1 MPEFR
6 AEKYWPP
13 SALGSLAGCQR
24 SAVNHVQLPARS
36 LARSRVPS
44 TLCLRVEKRNA
55 THANILRPSQ
65 ISDKYFVQ
73 TATILCAA
81 HVGRESWGSF
91 AHNITRG
98 RARARTQHF
107 AVSRCAFR
115 RCHKSRVV
123 RHPAMR
129 RCSPRSHA
137 CAFNTRARRTAGA
150 HTHTHTREGSVR
162 VRVLFVSGH
171 NVVVVVAVVVVQG
184 ATKYTDG
191 PVINFEIIKC
201 LVGDECVC
209 VWVFASRINKRA
221 HTHKHT
227 NRRSIEFVE
236 CARAPSMHGDMRR

>member
-1 MPEFR
+1 MSAPPPLCGPRSRTTLGAPVPEFR
-6 AEKYWPP
+6 AEKYWP
-13 SALGSLAGCQR
+13 SAR
-24 SAVNHVQLPARS
+24 SGFARS
-36 LARSRVPS
+36 LPKIGCKSCSATSTLACSRVPS
-44 TLCLRVEKRNA
+44 TLCLRVEKRDA

-73 TATILCAA
+73 TATILCGA

-98 RARARTQHF
+98 RTRARTQHF

-162 VRVLFVSGH
+162 
-171 NVVVVVAVVVVQG
+171 A
-184 ATKYTDG
+184 
-191 PVINFEIIKC
+191 
-201 LVGDECVC
+201 CVC
-209 VWVFASRINKRA
+209 CSWRVTTSSSSSRSSLSKA
-221 HTHKHT
+221 
-227 NRRSIEFVE
+227 RRNT
-236 CARAPSMHGDMRR
+236 PTGP

>member
-1 MPEFR
+1 MSAPPPLCGPRSRTTLGAPVPEFR
-6 AEKYWPP
+6 AEKYWP
-13 SALGSLAGCQR
+13 SAR
-24 SAVNHVQLPARS
+24 SGFARS
-36 LARSRVPS
+36 LPKIGCKSCSATSTLACSRVPS

-73 TATILCAA
+73 TATILCGA

-98 RARARTQHF
+98 RAQHF

-150 HTHTHTREGSVR
+150 HTHTHEKEV
-162 VRVLFVSGH
+162 
-171 NVVVVVAVVVVQG
+171 
-184 ATKYTDG
+184 
-191 PVINFEIIKC
+191 
-201 LVGDECVC
+201 CVC
-209 VWVFASRINKRA
+209 VRAVRGGSQRRRRRRRGRRCPRRDEIHRRARNKFR
-221 HTHKHT
+221 
-227 NRRSIEFVE
+227 NN
-236 CARAPSMHGDMRR
+236 